1 MFSLRSRATIIQE
14 AIIAVPPENG
24 AQLNA
29 AETLLPCA
37 IEDPASTENLTGA
50 YFGSSD
56 QGPVHSTTMIT
67 RTMKGSQAWKTS
79 PGLSRS
85 LPPPNRLWPPSGTG

>member
-37 IEDPASTENLTGA
+37 IEDPGPIDLTDVFDDARKEPAAGIIR
-50 YFGSSD
+50 
-56 QGPVHSTTMIT
+56 VLI
-67 RTMKGSQAWKTS
+67 R
-79 PGLSRS
+79 
-85 LPPPNRLWPPSGTG
+85 N